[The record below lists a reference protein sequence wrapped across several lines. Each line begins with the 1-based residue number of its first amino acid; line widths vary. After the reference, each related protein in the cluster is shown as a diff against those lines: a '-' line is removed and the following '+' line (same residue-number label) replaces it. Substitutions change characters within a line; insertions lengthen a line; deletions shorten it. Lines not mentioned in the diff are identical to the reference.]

1 LYNWFNMFKAGMKRS
16 LIGLMVFILIVPA
29 TANAS
34 GYQTSGQSD
43 DSLEETK
50 SIVEIIFQEDVALDS
65 GISFAKGQTIFGQ
78 EENEKEVKI
87 QVGLEEA
94 IIPLDSVEISEEAE
108 MPVEEYGE
116 YDETVSPMETI
127 ILESPLELRLE
138 STDEVVTTVINQIKY
153 PILEETDDKYKMLL
167 GNRTV
172 YVSKEGLKQSGFD
185 NDTSTEEEVSEDP
198 KETTDEAST
207 KEPVTTDENELNE
220 EESPDNKVETVTEDE
235 ETVEESVEKD
245 ETSAAEQKKESFIT
259 AASETSSITFEQA
272 GYLKPITSTL
282 SIYDNSTGSLV
293 KVGDLVDDQSYK
305 IIETSGNWHKVKF
318 GKGYG
323 YVWKDS
329 TVPSLGEE
337 IKNASS
343 GHASNLYEVHSD
355 VTLAVY
361 DNTSGSLV
369 QMGNIS
375 PGVNY
380 PVIGEMGNWLKV
392 EFANRIG
399 YIYEPATKKV
409 YTADHK
415 FFTVN
420 NEFLSIYDNSTGKL
434 VKVGALEQGQQYP
447 ITAFSGNWI
456 KIKFGS
462 GYGFVW
468 KDSTEPVTTHSLKN
482 LNNGLKNNGRYVI
495 SDVYLSVYDNTSGSL
510 VKFGAIDPRV
520 SYPVIDRS
528 GNWYRIDFS
537 GRIGYIYAPST
548 YMDFLPGDQYFEV
561 RNESSAVYATAN
573 SSTEKIGTLVK
584 GETFKRIGESGDF
597 HKINFG
603 NSYGYVLKRDTSLGY
618 EGNFI
623 PAVNPGEGVNT
634 FITKQDVPVMD
645 NSTGKLI
652 KFAEIKSGVTYPYVG
667 RAGNW
672 VEINLGNRTGF
683 VYDSGVQIGPIL
695 RYTQYDYTFD
705 QAVDIQLSKAP
716 QNDTSA
722 YDAYVRSDSFSK
734 IENGYG
740 FANDVWNVR
749 GGPGTNYWKLNSS
762 SVVASNGPLIAGEK
776 VEILGEEIIETSSG
790 ATEKW
795 YRINFYRTYRP
806 DGNGGYK
813 SHYRA
818 FVNASPFHTEYYMNP
833 SSFVSNETARFQ
845 FLLLSESADASAGR
859 INSVMLTDRGNLSGK
874 GEAFVQA
881 GKMHRINEIYLV
893 SHSILETGAGSTR
906 ESQLLKGYK
915 VNSIK
920 GEPVPEKT
928 VYNVYGIAAYDSC
941 PGSPAIC
948 AAEFAYE
955 QGWFS
960 VDAAIIGGAE
970 FIGETYIHRAN
981 NQQDTLYKMRWNP
994 QIPGSHQYATDVG
1007 WAYKQAVNYFSHY
1020 YSLLGLKP
1028 KTFDIPVYASSGG
1041 K

>member
-1 LYNWFNMFKAGMKRS
+1 LCNWFNMCKAGLKRS
-16 LIGLMVFILIVPA
+16 LIGFLVFLLIVPA
-29 TANAS
+29 SANAAGFQGS
-34 GYQTSGQSD
+34 SQSEDNQNETGSLVEFTFHEDVTLDQGIHFIKGQSVFGQVMSETEIEIQLGLEEVNVSLDTGDVVKETVPSEEYKQYDETLPSIDTILLESGTELYETATD
-43 DSLEETK
+43 DVLADVTDQIEYPVLEEQEEKYILLAGNKSVYVNKSDVETASGDETAAEDEVQETEEGTTENETSIEEPPASENEAAIEEGTEVVEENESENKAVEEETADKSDTSVKEETK
-50 SIVEIIFQEDVALDS
+50 QESL
-65 GISFAKGQTIFGQ
+65 
-78 EENEKEVKI
+78 
-87 QVGLEEA
+87 
-94 IIPLDSVEISEEAE
+94 
-108 MPVEEYGE
+108 
-116 YDETVSPMETI
+116 
-127 ILESPLELRLE
+127 
-138 STDEVVTTVINQIKY
+138 VTAAA
-153 PILEETDDKYKMLL
+153 
-167 GNRTV
+167 
-172 YVSKEGLKQSGFD
+172 
-185 NDTSTEEEVSEDP
+185 
-198 KETTDEAST
+198 ETTS
-207 KEPVTTDENELNE
+207 L
-220 EESPDNKVETVTEDE
+220 
-235 ETVEESVEKD
+235 
-245 ETSAAEQKKESFIT
+245 
-259 AASETSSITFEQA
+259 TFEEA
-272 GYLKPITSTL
+272 GYLTPVTNTL

-293 KVGDLVDDQSYK
+293 KVGDLVDEQSYK
-305 IIETSGNWHKVKF
+305 IITISGNWAKIKF
-318 GKGYG
+318 GNGYG
-323 YVWKDS
+323 FVWKES
-329 TVPSLGEE
+329 TVPSLGED
-337 IKNASS
+337 IKNASP
-343 GHASNLYEVHSD
+343 GNAATLYEVHSD

-375 PGVNY
+375 SGVKY
-380 PVIGEMGNWLKV
+380 PVIGEVGNWLKV

-399 YIYEPATKKV
+399 FIYEPATKKV
-409 YTADHK
+409 FTADHK

-420 NEFLSIYDNSTGKL
+420 TEFLSIYDNSTGKL
-434 VKVGALEQGQQYP
+434 VKVGALERGQQYP

-468 KDSTEPVTTHSLKN
+468 KDSTEPVIAHSIKN
-482 LNNGLKNNGRYVI
+482 LNNGLKNNGRNVI
-495 SDVYLSVYDNTSGSL
+495 SDAYLSVYDNTSGAL

-548 YMDFLPGDQYFEV
+548 YMDLLPGDQYFEV
-561 RNESSAVYATAN
+561 RNEAAAVYPTAN
-573 SSTEKIGTLVK
+573 ASTEVIGTLVK
-584 GETFKRIGESGDF
+584 GQTFKRIGESGDF

-603 NSYGYVLKRDTSLGY
+603 NAYGYVLKKDVTLGY
-618 EGNFI
+618 ESNFT
-623 PAVNPGEGVNT
+623 PSKNPIGGENT
-634 FITKQDVPVMD
+634 FITKQNVPVLD

-672 VEINLGNRTGF
+672 VEINLGDRTGF

-695 RYTQYDYTFD
+695 KYTQYDYTFD
-705 QAVDIQLSKAP
+705 QALDIQLSKAP
-716 QNDTSA
+716 QYDTSA
-722 YDAYVRSDSFSK
+722 YDAYVRSDAFSK

-740 FANDVWNVR
+740 FSNDVWNVR

-762 SVVASNGPLIAGEK
+762 SVVASNGPLIEGEK
-776 VEILGEEIIETSSG
+776 VEILGEEIIETPSG
-790 ATEKW
+790 TTEKW

-813 SHYRA
+813 AQYRA
-818 FVNASPFHTEYYMNP
+818 FVNASPVDTAHYMDPN
-833 SSFVSNETARFQ
+833 SFVSNETARFQ
-845 FLLLSESADASAGR
+845 FLLLSEAADASAER
-859 INSVMLTDRGNLSGK
+859 INSVMLTNRGNLSGK

-893 SHSILETGAGSTR
+893 SHSILETGAGSSR

-955 QGWFS
+955 EGWFT
-960 VDAAIIGGAE
+960 VEAAIIGGAE
-970 FIGETYIHRAN
+970 FIGETYIHRAD

-994 QIPGSHQYATDVG
+994 QIPGTHQYATDIG

-1028 KTFDIPVYASSGG
+1028 KTFDIPVYASPGG